1 MSLLLA
7 FEGNIVPLGVKKSS
21 SGSPFHVP
29 KRPFVSFLK
38 LLGAANTIE
47 SAPDTTCTV
56 TDIPD
61 GKTIK
66 KELFPGLA
74 TATEPFSVTDS
85 FVRLVQLKA
94 FPSINTLNPVNKIN
108 TSKFLFEF

>member
-7 FEGNIVPLGVKKSS
+7 FEGKMVPLGVKKSS
-21 SGSPFHVP
+21 SGSSFHVP
-29 KRPFVSFLK
+29 SRPFVWFLK
-38 LLGAANTIE
+38 RLGAASTIE
-47 SAPDTTCTV
+47 SASDTTFTV

-66 KELFPGLA
+66 NELFSGLA

-85 FVRLVQLKA
+85 FVRLV
-94 FPSINTLNPVNKIN
+94 
-108 TSKFLFEF
+108 

>member
-29 KRPFVSFLK
+29 RRPFVTFLN

-47 SAPDTTCTV
+47 SAPDTTFTV

-66 KELFPGLA
+66 KESFSGLE
-74 TATEPFSVTDS
+74 TATEPLSVTDS
-85 FVRLVQLKA
+85 FVRLV
-94 FPSINTLNPVNKIN
+94 
-108 TSKFLFEF
+108 